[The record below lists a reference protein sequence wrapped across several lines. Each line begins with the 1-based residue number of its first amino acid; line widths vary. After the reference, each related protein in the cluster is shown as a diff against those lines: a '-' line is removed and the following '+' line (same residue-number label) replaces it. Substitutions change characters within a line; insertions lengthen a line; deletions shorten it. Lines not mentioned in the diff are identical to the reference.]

1 MINQT
6 NEDLIRNLNETNESF
21 GIIALIVVSLSL
33 IALIWITGKV
43 LKIILKQIKWIHP
56 DAKNLIFWFISIGQL
71 LSYYLIILGI
81 FTYFGA
87 RADFLFVVTT
97 LIATIIGAA
106 SISIVSNFISG
117 LYILLTRPFRV
128 GDLIRTHGKEGIVEE
143 ISLNYTKM
151 IQMDRTYVTIPN
163 SNLLDRSLLNYNIRL
178 PEATKHVESNTK
190 VKFGGRSAL
199 IPDIIPSTL
208 QSLIKYEEIV
218 RYHTTIELRLD
229 MFSPSIPIKT
239 VTERLNQVCDEFT
252 TYFGFRPTYYF
263 GNYDF
268 RQELNLII
276 TAPDGY
282 TIFNSWPFFVE
293 TITQKIYVDLQQEEE
308 K

>member
-6 NEDLIRNLNETNESF
+6 IDDLIRNINDTIESF
-21 GIIALIVVSLSL
+21 GIIALIVVSLFIIL
-33 IALIWITGKV
+33 LIWITGKL
-43 LKIILKQIKWIHP
+43 LKTIIRQIKWIHP
-56 DAKNLIFWFISIGQL
+56 DARNLIFWFISIGQL
-71 LSYYLIILGI
+71 LLYYLIILGI

-87 RADFLFVVTT
+87 RADFIIAVTAV
-97 LIATIIGAA
+97 IATIIGAA
-106 SISIVSNFISG
+106 SISIISNFISG
-117 LYILLTRPFRV
+117 LYILITRPFRV
-128 GDLIRTHGKEGIVEE
+128 GDLIKIHGKEGIVEE

-163 SNLLDRSLLNYNIRL
+163 SNLLDHSLLNYNIRL
-178 PEATKHVESNTK
+178 PEAQKHVESNTTIK
-190 VKFGGRSAL
+190 LGGHSVL

-208 QSLIKYEEIV
+208 QSLIKYKEIV
-218 RYHTTIELRLD
+218 RYHTQIELRLD

-263 GNYDF
+263 GKYDF
-268 RQELNLII
+268 RQALNLII

-293 TITQKIYVDLQQEEE
+293 AITQKIFVDLQQEGE

>member
-1 MINQT
+1 MINQLPDDPIRYI
-6 NEDLIRNLNETNESF
+6 NEIIDSF
-21 GIIALIVVSLSL
+21 GIVAIILGSLSL
-33 IALIWITGKV
+33 ILLIWITGKL
-43 LKIILKQIKWIHP
+43 LKTIIEQLIWIHP
-56 DAKNLIFWFISIGQL
+56 DAKNLIFWIISIGQL
-71 LSYYLIILGI
+71 VVYYLIILGI
-81 FTYFGA
+81 FTYFGV
-87 RADFLFVVTT
+87 RADFILVVTAV
-97 LIATIIGAA
+97 IATVIGAA
-106 SISIVSNFISG
+106 SISIISNFISG
-117 LYILLTRPFRV
+117 LYILITRPFRV

-163 SNLLDRSLLNYNIRL
+163 SNLLDHSLLNYNIRL
-178 PEATKHVESNTK
+178 PEATKQVEFSSK
-190 VKFGGRSAL
+190 IKLGGRSVL

-208 QSLIKYEEIV
+208 QSLIKYKEIV
-218 RYHTTIELRLD
+218 RYHTKIELRLD
-229 MFSPSIPIKT
+229 LFSPSIPIET

-263 GNYDF
+263 GKYDF

-282 TIFNSWPFFVE
+282 TIFNSWPFFME